1 MKNFLNKHPEDKI
14 NFSKT
19 AIQPSNELMNRK
31 KKVFDETVANMV
43 NQRKRVDMEFMY
55 LEIMKFIRYNELRN
69 IKDFIDKYTVNLS
82 YNAND
87 AHKIFIF
94 DQNTV
99 KIKPMISITIEVR
112 KRYQRKQYN
121 VMKFVDWYKDNNL

>member
-1 MKNFLNKHPEDKI
+1 MTTQYKYPEDKI
-14 NFSKT
+14 SFGKT

-94 DQNTV
+94 DQT
-99 KIKPMISITIEVR
+99 IISIIIEVR